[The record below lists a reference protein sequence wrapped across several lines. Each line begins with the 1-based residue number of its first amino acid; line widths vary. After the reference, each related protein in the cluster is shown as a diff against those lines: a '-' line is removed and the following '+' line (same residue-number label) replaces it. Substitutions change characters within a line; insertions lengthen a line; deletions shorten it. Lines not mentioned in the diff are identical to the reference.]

1 MNHTEE
7 TKAIVRNEFR
17 KKDAEFLW
25 ELKRTA
31 AIKRKLFLE
40 YDLKE
45 IKALKKTEKIIFL
58 KEWYPELVFFPSPEV
73 IERFKQLGL
82 NSYCL
87 RWFVDINQILRE
99 FQKIENNADLI
110 ILRSGALVFIK
121 LYLKSKIIAELQRC
135 FDLTAEL
142 RDNPESPFLAKIL
155 TDVYRQKETNHKIGI
170 RYKGLFNF
178 VMHATADQMTD
189 VAKDEKEGKKLALS
203 ISKGNS
209 EKFFLKAILNY
220 IHCFSNNC
228 TKRKLYILLFDLFK
242 LVCKDITLHSE
253 EEFVN
258 KEYNTTYSTYKY
270 SRVRHLLGK

>member
-1 MNHTEE
+1 MNNEE
-7 TKAIVRNEFR
+7 ENKRTEFR
-17 KKDAEFLW
+17 KKDAAFLL

-31 AIKRKLFLE
+31 AIKRKDFLE

-45 IKALKKTEKIIFL
+45 LDFLKKIEKIIFL
-58 KEWYPELVFFPSPEV
+58 KKWYPELVFFPSPEV

-87 RWFVDINQILRE
+87 QWLVDINQILRE
-99 FQKIENNADLI
+99 VQKIEKKGDLI
-110 ILRSGALVFIK
+110 ISRSGALVFIK

-178 VMHATADQMTD
+178 LMHATTDQFTD
-189 VAKDEKEGKKLALS
+189 LAKDEKEAKKLALS
-203 ISKGNS
+203 ISKGKS

>member
-87 RWFVDINQILRE
+87 QWLVDINQILRE
-99 FQKIENNADLI
+99 VQKIEKKGDLI
-110 ILRSGALVFIK
+110 ISRSGALVFIK
-121 LYLKSKIIAELQRC
+121 LYLKSKINAELQRC

-178 VMHATADQMTD
+178 LMHATTDQFTD
-189 VAKDEKEGKKLALS
+189 LAKDEKEGKKLALS
-203 ISKGNS
+203 IAKGKTEGN
-209 EKFFLKAILNY
+209 FLNDLLRSIY
-220 IHCFSNNC
+220 CFSKKC